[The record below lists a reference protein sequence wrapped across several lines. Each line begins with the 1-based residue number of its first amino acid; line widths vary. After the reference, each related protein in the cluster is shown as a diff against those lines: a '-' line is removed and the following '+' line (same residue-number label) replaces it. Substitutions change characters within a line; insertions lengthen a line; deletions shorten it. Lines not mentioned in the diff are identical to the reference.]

1 VTKEIL
7 LTQEYLR
14 NLFKYSNG
22 KLFWKERPG
31 RYVKAGTQ
39 AGCVYN
45 NGYCVVTINNKRYGL
60 HRIIFMM
67 HHGYFPNEIDHIDG
81 NKANNNIDNLRAAT
95 RQQNKNNT
103 GIIVSNTSGY
113 KNVSWNKK
121 TQKWKV
127 ELRVNEKKKHLGIFK
142 DLELADLVAT
152 MAREKYHGEYA
163 NHG

>member
-22 KLFWKERPG
+22 KLFWKESPG

-45 NGYCVVTINNKRYGL
+45 NGYCVVKINNKRYGL

-67 HHGYFPNEIDHIDG
+67 HHGYFPNEIDHIDR
-81 NKANNNIDNLRAAT
+81 NRANNKIENLRAAT
-95 RQQNKNNT
+95 SQQNKNNT
-103 GIIVSNTSGY
+103 GITKANKSGC
-113 KNVSWNKK
+113 KNVCWDKS
-121 TQKWKV
+121 TQKWLIQLQINGKTKNIG
-127 ELRVNEKKKHLGIFK
+127 RFK
-142 DLELADLVAT
+142 DLELADLVAF
-152 MAREKYHGEYA
+152 MAREKYHGEFV